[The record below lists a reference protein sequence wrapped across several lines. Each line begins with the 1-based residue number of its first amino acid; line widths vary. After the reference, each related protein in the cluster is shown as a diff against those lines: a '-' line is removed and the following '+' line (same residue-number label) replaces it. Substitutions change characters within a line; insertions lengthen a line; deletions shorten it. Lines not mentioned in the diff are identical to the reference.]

1 MRRLIMAGIA
11 LPFAALPLLAQTT
24 PPVPA
29 APPSPSATS
38 PNKAIPEV
46 HAPTVTPPAMP
57 MAVAP
62 IGAAPIAAAPVA
74 AVAPQTAT
82 GGVPGAN
89 SFTEAQAQAR
99 IEAAGYTNVMGL
111 AKDKDGIWR
120 GTATKDG
127 TPAQVGLDYQGNVVK
142 Q

>member
-11 LPFAALPLLAQTT
+11 LPFAAFPLLAQTT

-29 APPSPSATS
+29 APPSPSAAS
-38 PNKAIPEV
+38 PNTAIPEV
-46 HAPTVTPPAMP
+46 RALSITPPAM
-57 MAVAP
+57 
-62 IGAAPIAAAPVA
+62 PIAAAPVA
-74 AVAPQTAT
+74 AAAPQSTT

-89 SFTEAQAQAR
+89 SFTEAQAQTR

-120 GTATKDG
+120 GTATKGG
-127 TPAQVGLDYQGNVVK
+127 TPAQVGLDYQGNVVTP
-142 Q
+142 